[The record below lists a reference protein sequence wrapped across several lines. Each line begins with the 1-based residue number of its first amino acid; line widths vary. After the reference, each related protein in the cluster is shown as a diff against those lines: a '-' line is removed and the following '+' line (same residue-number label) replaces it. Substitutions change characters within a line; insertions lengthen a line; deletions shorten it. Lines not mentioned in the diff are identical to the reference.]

1 MCSTP
6 KSSGTTCQVRRL
18 VEENADYASY
28 SQMLRR
34 ASHRF
39 DQRQR
44 EREAQRKRQAEALAS
59 SGKLPEAEAPRLSY
73 EDASAMHQPLSRRSI
88 VSRLLSYLGRLASP
102 CSDSR

>member
-18 VEENADYASY
+18 VDEGADYASY

-39 DQRQR
+39 DRR
-44 EREAQRKRQAEALAS
+44 EREAQRKRQAEGLES
-59 SGKLPEAEAPRLSY
+59 SGNMPEAEAPRSSY
-73 EDASAMHQPLSRRSI
+73 QDASAMHQPLSRRSI
-88 VSRLLSYLGRLASP
+88 ISRLLSYLVQLASP
-102 CSDSR
+102 CSESR